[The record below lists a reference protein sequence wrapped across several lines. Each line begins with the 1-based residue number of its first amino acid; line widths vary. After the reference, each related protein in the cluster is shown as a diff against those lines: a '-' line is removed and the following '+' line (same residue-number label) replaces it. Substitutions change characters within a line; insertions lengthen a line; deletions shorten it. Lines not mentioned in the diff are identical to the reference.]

1 MFRNRTAS
9 RALQLLRWRSSVPGS
24 APEAALASVRPSA
37 LSADAGAASTSG
49 SCLAGWL
56 SSGAR
61 GYAAGAYK
69 EVVQH
74 PSHFVSINNLRDV
87 PGATKLRKRVGRG
100 DGGDR
105 GKTSGR
111 GHKGQRARSRRPGL
125 LFDGGTRHLR
135 KFPKVHLQPK

>member
-1 MFRNRTAS
+1 M
-9 RALQLLRWRSSVPGS
+9 PGS

-56 SSGAR
+56 SIGAR